1 MTAPEMAFWSDPQ
14 SIGELFVGG
23 GDAMG
28 SEMAALFS
36 VGWHCL
42 LTAGEARLLAA
53 GRMRTFSGARP
64 STLAVSSRSM

>member
-23 GDAMG
+23 GDVMG
-28 SEMAALFS
+28 SEMAALFG

-53 GRMRTFSGARP
+53 ALVDIADAITAGDA
-64 STLAVSSRSM
+64 A